1 MSWIALLSALV
12 NLANRLLGRLDESE
26 NQQKQSERDQRR
38 DDVSSKP
45 IENFSDMFGKP
56 SNEQLRSSTIEQQA
70 DKVVRA
76 NLPTVGVDKNGKRST
91 HHN

>member
-1 MSWIALLSALV
+1 MSWITLLSALV

-38 DDVSSKP
+38 DDVSNKP

-76 NLPTVGVDKNGKRST
+76 DLPSVGMGKDGERPT
-91 HHN
+91 HHS